1 MESGSWDTWGASSP
15 VHYTECLGKFSPFSA
30 AEIYWQQNAYYYISI
45 FLIIVSIYIDGKL
58 QMESVE

>member
-1 MESGSWDTWGASSP
+1 MGHFLW